1 MSLQFKGIL
10 LYILSYYRLYVM
22 INLLRLES
30 IKVSGQQHLLT
41 IIDIKERH
49 SHLTVYIT
57 AIKLSLFQR
66 LPAYKAFYKHKL

>member
-22 INLLRLES
+22 MNLLRLES
-30 IKVSGQQHLLT
+30 IKVSGQQYLLT

-49 SHLTVYIT
+49 LHLTVYIT
-57 AIKLSLFQR
+57 AIKVLISKTAGL
-66 LPAYKAFYKHKL
+66 

>member
-41 IIDIKERH
+41 IVDIKERH
-49 SHLTVYIT
+49 SHLTIYIT